1 MRHKNRLLYPLV
13 IGAVLSVT
21 TFSCLGVAAIT
32 GHLPVGEGAL
42 DSFFAFSAE
51 RTSPGTPIARNPA
64 GPTHTGLT
72 RQIGMDPLPA
82 SRPFGFRKGQKI
94 ARTACPTCGVIHSI
108 EPGAARPALVNAGN
122 GSPGQGQTEAAALVI
137 GAIHAEGR
145 ANAAESVQ
153 VASFVVRVQMED
165 GTVRTI
171 YEVQR
176 PRFSVGERVRL
187 INGSIVS
194 QS

>member
-1 MRHKNRLLYPLV
+1 MLYPLV
-13 IGAVLSVT
+13 IGAVISVT

-42 DSFFAFSAE
+42 DPIFSSGRSSQSSAV
-51 RTSPGTPIARNPA
+51 TSPVPA
-64 GPTHTGLT
+64 GPRHVGLT
-72 RQIGMDPLPA
+72 RQSGTDPAPA
-82 SRPFGFRKGQKI
+82 SRPFGFRPGQRI
-94 ARTACPTCGVIHSI
+94 TQSACPTCGVIHSI
-108 EPGAARPALVNAGN
+108 EPGAARSALAAAGSTD
-122 GSPGQGQTEAAALVI
+122 GHSPAAALVI
-137 GAIHAEGR
+137 GAIHSEEGTI
-145 ANAAESVQ
+145 SSGGVQ
-153 VASFVVRVQMED
+153 TSSFVVRVRMED

-171 YEVQR
+171 YEIQR